1 MTNEKKEKRE
11 RTGINFNKE
20 TAQQIKVL
28 AEQEKRSITAQAHI
42 LIEFAISQWNSKR
55 AITPE
60 WVRDRFES
68 MGREKVKQLVFAGI
82 QYLSATTPGDEDG
95 VLAIDF
101 LRKLASKTATDGDV
115 IEVADAFDIDTAT
128 LSELIRLNKKGRK
141 TSNGV

>member
-82 QYLSATTPGDEDG
+82 QYLSATTPGDEGG